1 MFLGDRLRTIR
12 ESKQLSQGDIEKRTG
27 MLRCYLSRVEC
38 GHTVPTVET
47 LEKWAAALEVP
58 LYELF
63 YEGEGKPNLPK
74 LTRLTGAHGLDWGT
88 SGTQL
93 SQFRKLLR
101 SLSEMTD
108 TERALL
114 LSFAGKVI
122 SSKRRAKSKASKP
135 N

>member
-12 ESKQLSQGDIEKRTG
+12 ESKHMSQGDVEKRTG
-27 MLRCYLSRVEC
+27 LLRCYLSRVEC
-38 GHTVPTVET
+38 GHTVPSIET

-63 YEGEGKPNLPK
+63 YGGEGKPNLPK
-74 LTRLTGAHGLDWGT
+74 LTRLAGARGVDWGN

-93 SQFRKLLR
+93 CQFRKLLL

-108 TERALL
+108 PERALL
-114 LSFAGKVI
+114 LSFAGKVV
-122 SSKRRAKSKASKP
+122 SSKHRA